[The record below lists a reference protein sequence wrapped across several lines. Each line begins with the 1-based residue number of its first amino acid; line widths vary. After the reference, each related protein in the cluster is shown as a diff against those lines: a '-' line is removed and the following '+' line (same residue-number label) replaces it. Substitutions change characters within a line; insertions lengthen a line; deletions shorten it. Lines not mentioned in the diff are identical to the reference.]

1 MQVGINVP
9 IPVPL
14 PFFSFTG
21 SKASFAG
28 DLNFYGTVGA
38 IRLHRV
44 PPSPVNLPAS
54 RPRPRL
60 FDTRCCVL
68 QGRRECSSTRR
79 SRPSPS
85 SGRTCRA
92 RGCRWPCPPPRSRPR
107 GGRRRRTNGERPPLR
122 ERTGRGSSLPSL
134 SAVKLVI
141 NKVSS
146 HPPPPPRLLPKS
158 PTSPSEQQQA
168 GTLDGGGGLSD
179 AVFFRSLLWQAGGA
193 DRPAGAHVW
202 QRSEGRK
209 HRQKK
214 QLAKSGPNL
223 AAARVCALLVHT
235 TGVSPARAPGALLV
249 ARMVVEIRRR
259 SQRATCQRHS
269 SSGCPRH
276 PRSRR
281 CRGGIR

>member
-1 MQVGINVP
+1 M
-9 IPVPL
+9 
-14 PFFSFTG
+14 
-21 SKASFAG
+21 
-28 DLNFYGTVGA
+28 
-38 IRLHRV
+38 
-44 PPSPVNLPAS
+44 
-54 RPRPRL
+54 
-60 FDTRCCVL
+60 
-68 QGRRECSSTRR
+68 
-79 SRPSPS
+79 
-85 SGRTCRA
+85 
-92 RGCRWPCPPPRSRPR
+92 
-107 GGRRRRTNGERPPLR
+107 
-122 ERTGRGSSLPSL
+122 
-134 SAVKLVI
+134 
-141 NKVSS
+141 
-146 HPPPPPRLLPKS
+146 LPKS

-259 SQRATCQRHS
+259 SQGQPANGT
-269 SSGCPRH
+269 PRQAA
-276 PRSRR
+276 R
-281 CRGGIR
+281 GIRVLDAAAAAFVEHVQVELALGDVAPVAVDALQPTPARSAAMAPGE

>member
-146 HPPPPPRLLPKS
+146 HPPPPGCCPNLPLLPLNNSKQEHL
-158 PTSPSEQQQA
+158 T
-168 GTLDGGGGLSD
+168 G
-179 AVFFRSLLWQAGGA
+179 
-193 DRPAGAHVW
+193 AGASQTPSSFV
-202 QRSEGRK
+202 RYCGR
-209 HRQKK
+209 
-214 QLAKSGPNL
+214 
-223 AAARVCALLVHT
+223 
-235 TGVSPARAPGALLV
+235 
-249 ARMVVEIRRR
+249 
-259 SQRATCQRHS
+259 
-269 SSGCPRH
+269 
-276 PRSRR
+276 
-281 CRGGIR
+281 RGGRIVLQALMSGSEAKEENTDRKNN